1 MPAKIPKSIRE
12 QVLKQWLQGVSRD
25 QIAKDNDVGAGTVST
40 IIKDAK
46 EEIPD
51 IDLLRQGALVLKKND
66 LDLSVFAASIRIKNK
81 LDGMGVNEDQID
93 SLIDNANTHCFKRG
107 LTGEKYFNN
116 VDKACALSDNLKM
129 PLDQLPNYI
138 TQQELEVEQVK
149 GETED
154 VKLKQRQVLQHYNV
168 TMDEL
173 QEFIRNK
180 PLIDHI
186 IKLEKKLEESAEEN
200 NCLAEE
206 LASKESEIEILESEI
221 EILRSKPTSSE
232 YESISPE

>member
-12 QVLKQWLQGVSRD
+12 QVLKQWLQGMSRD
-25 QIAKDNDVGAGTVST
+25 QIAKDNDVGAGTVSS

-46 EEIPD
+46 QEIPD

-81 LDGMGVNEDQID
+81 LDGMGLNEDQID
-93 SLIDNANTHCFKRG
+93 SLIDNADTHCFKRG

-116 VDKACALSDNLKM
+116 VDKVCALSDNLKM

-138 TQQELEVEQVK
+138 TQQELELEKVEKQ
-149 GETED
+149 TED
-154 VKLKQRQVLQHYNV
+154 AKLKQRQVLQRYNV

-173 QEFIRNK
+173 QEFIRDK
-180 PLIDHI
+180 PSIDHI
-186 IKLEKKLEESAEEN
+186 KKLEKKLEEAEEEIN
-200 NCLAEE
+200 YLTKE
-206 LASKESEIEILESEI
+206 LASKESEIEL
-221 EILRSKPTSSE
+221 LKSKPTCSE
-232 YESISPE
+232 YE